1 MAERALRAT
10 NNGDATVYTYG
21 KNPNNAL
28 TWDGNRI
35 HGCLCDRG
43 WHGFDCSLR
52 DCPGGDDPG
61 TYNQHVEVQLM
72 VCKATDGFF
81 SLTFRQATSERISF
95 NSTAPQVQAILQKV
109 CNRDEY

>member
-1 MAERALRAT
+1 MAERALWAT

-35 HGCLCDRG
+35 FGCQCDPG

-52 DCPGGDDPG
+52 NCPGGDDPG
-61 TYNQHVEVQLM
+61 TYRQHVEVQLL

-81 SLTFRQATSERISF
+81 FLTFRQATSGPISF
-95 NSTAPQVQAILQKV
+95 NSTAPQVQAILQQV
-109 CNRDEY
+109 SETVF